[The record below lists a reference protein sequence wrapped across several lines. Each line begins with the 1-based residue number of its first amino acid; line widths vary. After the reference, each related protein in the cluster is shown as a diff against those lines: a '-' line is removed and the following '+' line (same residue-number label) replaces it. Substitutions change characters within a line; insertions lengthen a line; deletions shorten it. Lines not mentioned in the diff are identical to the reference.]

1 MLTIEGYING
11 EAVISKTIGELRW
24 RSGIEVIPDDT
35 VLSIDKTSYD
45 ATRVVVKI
53 VDSLGNPLKF
63 NNEFVEVEI
72 DGPAKVMGPSKFGL
86 VAGTSAFWIR
96 TIGEAGEV
104 KIKVKGMYFESEAK
118 IDII

>member
-1 MLTIEGYING
+1 MLFR
-11 EAVISKTIGELRW
+11 SELRW

-35 VLSIDKTSYD
+35 VLSINKTSYD

-63 NNEFVEVEI
+63 NNEFVEVGI

-86 VAGTSAFWIR
+86 VSGTSAFWIR
-96 TIGEAGEV
+96 TIGEVGEV